1 MRGARALPGAAA
13 GGRGSPRPCCGP
25 RAPGTT
31 PRRLPRR
38 RGRVAGRGAQALPLG
53 AARRR
58 HSGGRMWAPA
68 CFQRGVP
75 AAPAP
80 PGAGLSLPRS
90 PFRRGDARR
99 TPRFTSDMTATR
111 SPPPP
116 PCTGLAC
123 PDSGNPQ
130 RPLPRPRELRASKQ
144 KRRRSVTP
152 SLPSNSPPTSMRKQ
166 EETCACKGRGKV
178 RNETQVQSYKEN
190 EHGSNSKSLE
200 KRLNVVPTSDS
211 ISDDS
216 EAFEKR
222 NEASI

>member
-99 TPRFTSDMTATR
+99 APRFTSDMTATR

-152 SLPSNSPPTSMRKQ
+152 SLPSNSPPTSHQLTNSSRELEDRLKMITIDKYHMRTKD
-166 EETCACKGRGKV
+166 GK
-178 RNETQVQSYKEN
+178 YLL
-190 EHGSNSKSLE
+190 SLSFGHL
-200 KRLNVVPTSDS
+200 KLTIARLQ
-211 ISDDS
+211 
-216 EAFEKR
+216 
-222 NEASI
+222 